1 MTTTTSQTVVIAD
14 IHRLAGGGRH
24 IRPPPARLVVCRE
37 DHHQP
42 DGGSLCDGGER
53 PRVRLDVRPPT
64 SSTCLQPVGPFDG
77 TAERLIYET

>member
-1 MTTTTSQTVVIAD
+1 MD
-14 IHRLAGGGRH
+14 
-24 IRPPPARLVVCRE
+24 VCRE

-64 SSTCLQPVGPFDG
+64 SSTCRQPVGPFDG
-77 TAERLIYET
+77 TAERLIYETRDQVDGEPIINNWELDIGDSKILS